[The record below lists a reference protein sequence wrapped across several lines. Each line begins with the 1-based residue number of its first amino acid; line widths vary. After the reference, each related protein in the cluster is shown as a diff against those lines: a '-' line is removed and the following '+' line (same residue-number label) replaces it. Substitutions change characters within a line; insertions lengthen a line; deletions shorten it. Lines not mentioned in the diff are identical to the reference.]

1 MNTSFKSIDDLLS
14 YVTENTDEIID
25 SISERDISNVEELED
40 FLREMVQLGLLKIV
54 GQDEDGNDLYEAV

>member
-14 YVTENTDEIID
+14 YVTDNTDEIIE
-25 SISERDISNVEELED
+25 SISKEEINSIEELEE
-40 FLREMVQLGLLKIV
+40 FLKDMVNLGLLKIV

>member
-14 YVTENTDEIID
+14 YVTDNTDEIIE
-25 SISERDISNVEELED
+25 SISKEEINSIEELEE
-40 FLREMVQLGLLKIV
+40 FLNDMVNLGLLKIV

>member
-25 SISERDISNVEELED
+25 SISERDISDIGELED
-40 FLREMVQLGLLKIV
+40 FLREMVELGLLKIV

>member
-14 YVTENTDEIID
+14 YVTDNTDEIIE
-25 SISERDISNVEELED
+25 SISKDEINSIEELED
-40 FLREMVQLGLLKIV
+40 FLREMVELGLLKIV

>member
-14 YVTENTDEIID
+14 YVTDNTDEIID
-25 SISERDISNVEELED
+25 SISKEEINSIEELEE
-40 FLREMVQLGLLKIV
+40 FLKDMVNLGLLKIV

>member
-14 YVTENTDEIID
+14 YVTDNTDEIID
-25 SISERDISNVEELED
+25 SISKEEINSIEELED
-40 FLREMVQLGLLKIV
+40 FLREMVELGLLKIV